1 VNTNGIIRNYI
12 LTGTVIKRWIVHI
25 L

>member
-1 VNTNGIIRNYI
+1 MNTHGIIRNYI